1 MFLTNF
7 DFDYNVN
14 LDLVTSDC
22 TVGNSLKTAGLRK
35 MPKVKLRGTSN
46 CPIRGILK
54 TATVELG
61 LEGIKLK
68 HHLGQSLS
76 H

>member
-1 MFLTNF
+1 MTIKFLWTNF
-7 DFDYNVN
+7 DFDYDVN

-35 MPKVKLRGTSN
+35 TPKVKLRRTSV

-61 LEGIKLK
+61 LEDIM
-68 HHLGQSLS
+68 
-76 H
+76 

>member
-1 MFLTNF
+1 MSYLDF
-7 DFDYNVN
+7 DFDVDF
-14 LDLVTSDC
+14 DLVTSDC

-35 MPKVKLRGTSN
+35 TPKVKLRRTSN

-61 LEGIKLK
+61 LEGIM
-68 HHLGQSLS
+68 
-76 H
+76 